1 VNVCS
6 GLRIWQSG
14 SVSIWELIGGF
25 VLVAVGSTIAGA
37 LGFGGGM
44 VIVPFLVLINPD
56 FVPVPIVLMTPVF
69 SGLVAFRERDSIDLS
84 VLKWTS
90 VGFIPALAVGS
101 FTLIVASTETLGVL
115 IGLLLLA
122 VIGVQIARPQLRHT
136 ISTLVFG
143 GAVGGFMANTVG
155 IPTVGLALA
164 MSNFEGPTFRST
176 LNTCTAVLTMISIVV
191 LASTNQIDRS
201 DLVAAAVLTL
211 AATFG
216 FFLSGPVRHLVD
228 RRGITQMV
236 YAAAALGAINLL
248 VRSMI

>member
-122 VIGVQIARPQLRHT
+122 VIGARPQLRHT

>member
-1 VNVCS
+1 M
-6 GLRIWQSG
+6 
-14 SVSIWELIGGF
+14 SIWELIGGF

-69 SGLVAFRERDSIDLS
+69 TGLVAFRERRSIDLS

-122 VIGVQIARPQLRHT
+122 VIGVQIARPQLRRT

-176 LNTCTAVLTMISIVV
+176 LNTCTAMLTMISIVV

-236 YAAAALGAINLL
+236 YAVAALGAINLL

>member
-1 VNVCS
+1 
-6 GLRIWQSG
+6 
-14 SVSIWELIGGF
+14 
-25 VLVAVGSTIAGA
+25 
-37 LGFGGGM
+37 
-44 VIVPFLVLINPD
+44 
-56 FVPVPIVLMTPVF
+56 
-69 SGLVAFRERDSIDLS
+69 
-84 VLKWTS
+84 
-90 VGFIPALAVGS
+90 
-101 FTLIVASTETLGVL
+101 
-115 IGLLLLA
+115 
-122 VIGVQIARPQLRHT
+122 
-136 ISTLVFG
+136 VFG

-176 LNTCTAVLTMISIVV
+176 LNTCTAMLTMISIVV